1 MKGKYILLVEDNE
14 DDEILTIRALKRN
27 RILNEVVV
35 LRDGEEALDYIFARG
50 QYSKRNIKDIPSVT
64 LLDIKLPKISGIEV
78 LKRIRENEITKVMP
92 VVILTSSS
100 EERDIVESYRLGVN
114 SYIKK
119 PVDSEQFRK
128 AVKHLGLYWL
138 LLNIAPTEADKAK

>member
-1 MKGKYILLVEDNE
+1 MDGKYILLVEDNE
-14 DDEILTIRALKRN
+14 DDEILTIRALKRS
-27 RILNEVVV
+27 RIINNMVV

-50 QYSKRNIKDIPSVT
+50 QYSKRNINDLPTVT

-78 LKRIRENEITKVMP
+78 LKKIRENEITKIMP

-119 PVDSEQFRK
+119 PVDSEQFKK
-128 AVKHLGLYWL
+128 AIKHLGLYWL
-138 LLNIAPTEADKAK
+138 LLNIPPTEAGKAK

>member
-1 MKGKYILLVEDNE
+1 MEGKYILLIEDNE

-27 RILNEVVV
+27 RILNEMVV
-35 LRDGEEALDYIFARG
+35 LRDGEEALDYLFARG
-50 QYSKRNIKDIPSVT
+50 QYSRRNINDLPTVT
-64 LLDIKLPKISGIEV
+64 LLDIKLPKLSGIEV
-78 LKRIRENEITKVMP
+78 LKRIRENEITKIMP

-119 PVDSEQFRK
+119 PVDSEQFKK

-138 LLNIAPTEADKAK
+138 LLNIPPTEAGKVK